1 MPPYPNSYSRR
12 PAEPQ
17 HLKNEFISFPELRLI
32 GQNEEQVGII
42 STSEALKKAQELD
55 LDLVVIA
62 PTANP
67 PVAKIVDYG
76 QFLYQKQKEEQKN
89 KAKQKK
95 SDLKVLKVSLKTG
108 DHDKQRM
115 LDKALNFISG
125 GDKVRFEMQL
135 RGREKSKKPLAIE
148 MMNNLL
154 QKVSASAKVEQPVT
168 ALDNVVVFT
177 LTSKK

>member
-1 MPPYPNSYSRR
+1 LPPHPNSYSRR
-12 PAEPQ
+12 PVEPQ
-17 HLKNEFISFPELRLI
+17 HIKNEFIRFPELRLI
-32 GQNEEQVGII
+32 DENGEQFGVVP
-42 STSEALKKAQELD
+42 TSVALKKAQDLE

-95 SDLKVLKVSLKTG
+95 TDLKVLKVSFKTG
-108 DHDKQRM
+108 EHDKQRM
-115 LDKALNFISG
+115 LDKAIDFITG

-148 MMNNLL
+148 MMNALL
-154 QKVSASAKVEQPVT
+154 QKVASSAKVEQPVT